1 MVLDQFPHLFMFQ
14 LLHERIRYSSKL
26 LGEVTKAVRS
36 EILHNILELVEW
48 YQLRFEMGQVHLKLN
63 PTLPH
68 TIFYFHEFREQMI

>member
-1 MVLDQFPHLFMFQ
+1 MRELD
-14 LLHERIRYSSKL
+14 RYSSQL

-36 EILHNILELVEW
+36 ENLHNILELVER

-68 TIFYFHEFREQMI
+68 TIFYFHEFRDQML